1 MSKWSAELI
10 NTPLVLQLSYVDHT
24 GYLRCVFAVVKVSY
38 LRRHNPA
45 CVYERTCAHY
55 RCVFVDS
62 RWSRGL
68 SQLTITWRRRQ
79 RLTWLLR
86 QWVRRIQRLVTRSRP
101 VTSHIR
107 DQHQQSVTG
116 WHRPLVRLTTTSSS
130 LIGGHTTME
139 WILRTLRRQTNLR
152 RLSVRKLL
160 CHYEN
165 VLQNRKYIQWQ
176 TSNLPSTTSTKQEIR
191 DNICT
196 KIVK

>member
-1 MSKWSAELI
+1 
-10 NTPLVLQLSYVDHT
+10 
-24 GYLRCVFAVVKVSY
+24 
-38 LRRHNPA
+38 
-45 CVYERTCAHY
+45 
-55 RCVFVDS
+55 
-62 RWSRGL
+62 
-68 SQLTITWRRRQ
+68 
-79 RLTWLLR
+79 
-86 QWVRRIQRLVTRSRP
+86 
-101 VTSHIR
+101 
-107 DQHQQSVTG
+107 
-116 WHRPLVRLTTTSSS
+116 
-130 LIGGHTTME
+130 ME